1 MASLRELREEL
12 TTKRRRLEDMHA
24 QAGPDLDLSYVQGLD
39 GDPVE
44 KAAQLG
50 RLHRDLNRLGEE
62 VDRLAQAEE
71 DLRQNARELERL
83 QAPVASPFFGK
94 GSTNGQAAPGLA
106 ALGPGTLARH
116 FRDHPGLKAFRSGEI
131 NTLAIDLPGVPD
143 LKTLITLTTISP
155 QALRQP
161 DIQPM
166 ALEER
171 TVSDLLLTSTVD
183 RGPIEYYEETTVTNN
198 AATVGEGLTKP
209 ESALG
214 WTLRSE
220 PIRKIATN
228 IPLTKESIED
238 NGFLEGQVRGRLAYM
253 VQRVEEAQILS
264 GDATGTNLRGIL
276 NRVGIQTQARG
287 TESNMDAV
295 MRAMQL
301 IRGSAGTGFAEPT
314 AIVMH
319 PTNYTTVKLT
329 KTADGIYIW
338 GPPADEG
345 PERLWGKPIRQTTG
359 ITANTALVGAFR
371 PWAEVLRRE
380 GISVTMS
387 TEHSTFFADNKVLL
401 QAESRIALAVYRPSA
416 FASVTG
422 LN

>member
-1 MASLRELREEL
+1 MPSLRELREEL

-24 QAGPDLDLSYVQGLD
+24 QAGPDLDLSYVNGLE

-50 RLHRDLNRLGEE
+50 RLHRELNRLGEE
-62 VDRLAQAEE
+62 VDRLAQADE
-71 DLRQNARELERL
+71 DFRQNARELDRL
-83 QAPVASPFFGK
+83 QAPLLTPAFGH
-94 GSTNGQAAPGLA
+94 GSTNGQAAKGLA
-106 ALGPGTLARH
+106 PLAPGTLARH
-116 FRDHPGLKAFRSGEI
+116 FRDHPGLKAFRAGEI
-131 NTLAIDLPGVPD
+131 NTLAIDLPGVAD

-166 ALEER
+166 PLEDR

-198 AATVGEGLTKP
+198 AATVAEGLTKP

-228 IPLTKESIED
+228 IPLSKESIED

-253 VQRVEEAQILS
+253 VSRVEETQILS
-264 GDATGTNLRGIL
+264 GDATGTNLRGLL
-276 NRVGIQTQARG
+276 NRVGLQTQARG
-287 TESNMDAV
+287 TESNMDAI

-314 AIVMH
+314 AIVLH
-319 PTNYTTVKLT
+319 PANYTTIKLT

-338 GPPADEG
+338 GAPSDEG

-359 ITANTALVGAFR
+359 ITANTGLVGAFR
-371 PWAEVLRRE
+371 PWGEVLRRE
-380 GISVTMS
+380 GITVTMS

-401 QAESRIALAVYRPSA
+401 QAESRIALACYRPSA
-416 FASVTG
+416 FCSVTG